1 MFYKTRR
8 QKGENMAAQEL
19 IRTEADGSISF
30 GEYKL
35 DTKAKVEDF
44 ESSGDLYKV
53 KTYYEITK
61 LERNGMFVYESVPG
75 TRVEHLTV
83 DDVSM
88 EFTVSGEKDAQITV
102 QLEEDMEYEVFVDD
116 FAVGGMRTN
125 MSGKL
130 SFSVELSE
138 GIPSQVRIMKR

>member
-1 MFYKTRR
+1 
-8 QKGENMAAQEL
+8 MAAQEL

-35 DTKAKVEDF
+35 ETKAKVEDF

-88 EFTVSGEKDAQITV
+88 EFTVSGDKDAQITV

-138 GIPSQVRIMKR
+138 GIPAQVRIMKR

>member
-1 MFYKTRR
+1 
-8 QKGENMAAQEL
+8 
-19 IRTEADGSISF
+19 
-30 GEYKL
+30 
-35 DTKAKVEDF
+35 
-44 ESSGDLYKV
+44 
-53 KTYYEITK
+53 
-61 LERNGMFVYESVPG
+61 
-75 TRVEHLTV
+75 
-83 DDVSM
+83 M
-88 EFTVSGEKDAQITV
+88 EFTVSGDKDVQITV